1 MQKKALILLCALLC
15 LGAGYASAQ
24 MTDDAI
30 LTYFA
35 QGTAAGKSN
44 TQIGNELLAKGVSA
58 SQIQRLMKQ
67 FQSTGMNNTYM
78 ATTTSKLDEIR
89 PTRDVPED
97 EDEVSKVRPKTE
109 ETEKQLT
116 IFGLLAS

>member
-44 TQIGNELLAKGVSA
+44 TQIGNELLAKGRHE
-58 SQIQRLMKQ
+58 QYLHGYDDQQ
-67 FQSTGMNNTYM
+67 TG
-78 ATTTSKLDEIR
+78 
-89 PTRDVPED
+89 RDQAYEGC
-97 EDEVSKVRPKTE
+97 S
-109 ETEKQLT
+109 
-116 IFGLLAS
+116 